1 MFIHLSLLVS
11 VLKITMLYR
20 GMIAPYNDPQGTC
33 LIGYQGIL
41 CADCEPGYSTSS
53 AYKCNK
59 CPEFTTN
66 VFRISAIF
74 VAAIVVLSIMIRSTL
89 KGAGNVKNVTSV
101 F

>member
-1 MFIHLSLLVS
+1 
-11 VLKITMLYR
+11 
-20 GMIAPYNDPQGTC
+20 MIAPKNDPMGTC
-33 LIGYQGIL
+33 LVGYKGIL
-41 CADCEPGYSTSS
+41 CADCQAGYSTNS

-59 CPEFTTN
+59 CPDFATN

-74 VAAIVVLSIMIRSTL
+74 IAAIIVLSLMIRSTL